1 MKKLGELYA
10 SSLKTGD
17 FIQLGGFEQKVIN
30 VSVKGSV
37 VFVETEMFESVSF
50 DLMEKVS
57 LFH

>member
-17 FIQLGGFEQKVIN
+17 FIRLGGFEQKVIN

-37 VFVETEMFESVSF
+37 VFIETEMFEPVSF
-50 DLMEKVS
+50 DSMEKVS
-57 LFH
+57 LFY